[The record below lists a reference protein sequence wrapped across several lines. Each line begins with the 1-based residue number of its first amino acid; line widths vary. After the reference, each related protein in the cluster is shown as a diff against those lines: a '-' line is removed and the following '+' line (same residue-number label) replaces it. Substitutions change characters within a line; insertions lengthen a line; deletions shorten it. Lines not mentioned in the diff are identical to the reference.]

1 MQMGRHI
8 PTFAVYYSSIS
19 VYCDVYMWAEGLR
32 AREDG
37 PLARGMERH
46 AGGTN
51 WFWDVVSIVCK

>member
-1 MQMGRHI
+1 MQIEKHI
-8 PTFAVYYSSIS
+8 SAFAVYYSSIS
-19 VYCDVYMWAEGLR
+19 GELQCIHVGSHPLTELDPFEGLR

-51 WFWDVVSIVCK
+51 